1 MGRSEKI
8 PAETAEFARRL
19 RALKERTDRSYGSLA
34 TQLHLGAST
43 LHRYCHGHALPVD
56 YAPVERLARV
66 VGATSAERV
75 ELHRLWLRAH
85 SARTEDGENEGDGG
99 TGEDREDETGATV
112 VVAPAVAE
120 QPPVGE
126 PEPVRE
132 PEPKP
137 ESRPEPVAGAV
148 DPGPAPG
155 TGTGTGTEA
164 APAPGTAPDSG
175 SGSDSVDEIDPPPP
189 AATTPPM
196 SRFRAS
202 RLRRRQV
209 VGAALAVVAVL
220 AGTVVVA
227 ADLGGADSRRDESAP
242 RLSDPGPDGPVDP
255 LTPSARSSAPSAG
268 ASPSKSGGGPKA
280 SPSGSSDVGE
290 AGGRNEGDGG
300 TSAEG
305 RKPDAGK
312 GGTKPL
318 VWSADSH
325 KWQLDCGHTYL
336 IDRAPSAVPPPPNSQ
351 DARQW
356 ATALGAVHGNSSI
369 TQATVRAAAG
379 AGPVVIQEVF
389 VRVVGRRAP
398 LDWNAYDMSSG
409 CGGSIT
415 PAVFAVDLDK
425 SRPVVR
431 PVDGGSEQG
440 PLPAPKL
447 PYQVTASEPLVL
459 RIEASTS
466 GCDCDWF
473 VELRWSAGDRTGIA
487 RIDEGGKPFRTSA
500 SASDGLYGHD
510 YESGKW
516 VMGP

>member
-85 SARTEDGENEGDGG
+85 AARTEDGEGREGAEN
-99 TGEDREDETGATV
+99 GEDEKGAAVAAVPATV
-112 VVAPAVAE
+112 PAITE
-120 QPPVGE
+120 KPPAGEREPAAE
-126 PEPVRE
+126 PEPEPQPE
-132 PEPKP
+132 PEPGPGSGP
-137 ESRPEPVAGAV
+137 EAPAGAV
-148 DPGPAPG
+148 DPAQEPGPD
-155 TGTGTGTEA
+155 
-164 APAPGTAPDSG
+164 TARD
-175 SGSDSVDEIDPPPP
+175 VAEEIDPPPP

-220 AGTVVVA
+220 GGTVVVA
-227 ADLGGADSRRDESAP
+227 ADLGGADSRRNESGP

-268 ASPSKSGGGPKA
+268 ASPSKSADGAKR
-280 SPSGSSDVGE
+280 SPSGSSDVRE
-290 AGGRNEGDGG
+290 AGGGTEGDGG
-300 TSAEG
+300 TSSDG
-305 RKPDAGK
+305 KKPGAGT
-312 GGTKPL
+312 GTTKPL

-336 IDRAPSAVPPPPNSQ
+336 VDRAPSAVPPPPNAQ

-356 ATALGAVHGNSSI
+356 ATALGAVHGKSSI

-415 PAVFAVDLDK
+415 PAVFTVDLDK
-425 SRPVVR
+425 SRPVVH

-447 PYQVTASEPLVL
+447 PYQVTSSEPLVL
-459 RIEASTS
+459 RIEASTT

-500 SASDGLYGHD
+500 STADGVYGHD
-510 YESGKW
+510 YETGTW
-516 VMGP
+516 VGP

>member
-1 MGRSEKI
+1 MGRPEKI

-85 SARTEDGENEGDGG
+85 SARTEDGESESGTGG
-99 TGEDREDETGATV
+99 TAV
-112 VVAPAVAE
+112 PVAAE
-120 QPPVGE
+120 QPPVHE

-132 PEPKP
+132 PETEPEPEPERKP
-137 ESRPEPVAGAV
+137 EPEPPAGAV
-148 DPGPAPG
+148 DPERAAPS
-155 TGTGTGTEA
+155 TEA
-164 APAPGTAPDSG
+164 APET
-175 SGSDSVDEIDPPPP
+175 EIDPPPP
-189 AATTPPM
+189 AAAAPPM

-220 AGTVVVA
+220 GGTVVVA
-227 ADLGGADSRRDESAP
+227 ADLGGADTRRDESAP

-255 LTPSARSSAPSAG
+255 LTPSARSSAPSAE
-268 ASPSKSGGGPKA
+268 ASPSKSGDDPKA
-280 SPSGSSDVGE
+280 SPSGSSDTGE
-290 AGGRNEGDGG
+290 AGGGNEGDGG

-305 RKPDAGK
+305 GKPGTGK
-312 GGTKPL
+312 GGTNPL

-336 IDRAPSAVPPPPNSQ
+336 IDRAPSAVPPPPNAQ

-356 ATALGAVHGNSSI
+356 ATALGAVHGKSSI

-398 LDWNAYDMSSG
+398 LDWNTYDMSSG

-447 PYQVTASEPLVL
+447 PYQVTAGEPLVL
-459 RIEASTS
+459 KIEASTN

-473 VELRWSAGDRTGIA
+473 VELRWSAGERTGIA

-500 SASDGLYGHD
+500 SASGGVYGHD
-510 YESGKW
+510 VETGKW
-516 VMGP
+516 VGP

>member
-85 SARTEDGENEGDGG
+85 SARTEDGENRENDGDG
-99 TGEDREDETGATV
+99 DAATV
-112 VVAPAVAE
+112 AVAPAVAE
-120 QPPVGE
+120 QPPVGAALPVRE

-132 PEPKP
+132 AEPAPEP
-137 ESRPEPVAGAV
+137 ESEPEPPAGAV
-148 DPGPAPG
+148 DE
-155 TGTGTGTEA
+155 T
-164 APAPGTAPDSG
+164 
-175 SGSDSVDEIDPPPP
+175 DPPPP
-189 AATTPPM
+189 AATAPPM

-220 AGTVVVA
+220 GGTVVVA

-255 LTPSARSSAPSAG
+255 LTPSARSSAPSAK
-268 ASPSKSGGGPKA
+268 ASPSKSGGDAKA

-290 AGGRNEGDGG
+290 AGGGNEGDGG

-305 RKPDAGK
+305 KKPAAGK

-336 IDRAPSAVPPPPNSQ
+336 IDRAPSAVPPPPNAQ

-356 ATALGAVHGNSSI
+356 ATALGAVHGKSSI

-379 AGPVVIQEVF
+379 AGPVVIQEIF

-459 RIEASTS
+459 KIEASTS

-500 SASDGLYGHD
+500 SASDGVYGHD

-516 VMGP
+516 VGP